1 MDASAPAPPATA
13 PVAGVPCTI
22 VQRNA
27 DTPRSAAGLLEQ
39 ARGFQVALAM
49 LGECPF
55 EPEDDVMIACGEL
68 GQRVAALARF
78 KHLAGSTAV
87 FMRLSPWRAVDTRS
101 YVRYRTN
108 ARANIRR
115 KSGNIHGTV
124 VDISLGGLA
133 LEVEH
138 VPGGASLE
146 VRVGT
151 RHGAPYL
158 PCRVIRQR
166 EHDGH
171 TVLHVAFER
180 LEAQSQLYV
189 ERLIAELCNALE
201 PALLAS

>member
-1 MDASAPAPPATA
+1 
-13 PVAGVPCTI
+13 
-22 VQRNA
+22 
-27 DTPRSAAGLLEQ
+27 LEQ
-39 ARGFQVALAM
+39 ARGFQVAMAM
-49 LGECPF
+49 LGVCPF

-87 FMRLSPWRAVDTRS
+87 FTRLSSWRAVDTRS

-115 KSGNIHGTV
+115 KSGNLRATV

-133 LEVEH
+133 LEVEEL
-138 VPGGASLE
+138 PGPARLE

-151 RHGAPYL
+151 RHNAPYL

-171 TVLHVAFER
+171 TVLHAAFEPLDVR
-180 LEAQSQLYV
+180 SRSYV
-189 ERLIAELCNALE
+189 ERLVAELCSALE